1 MTTTTKKVQQHL
13 YYAEEDDDTTCSTTS
28 NSDDDDDDDSSS
40 SCEDEATTAAE
51 EEEEIYGDCRSKLSP
66 PPSVS
71 FATPLITD
79 IHYRPRTLRQDKVSL
94 YYCDADYRSFRRD
107 AYREAKK
114 KEDNDR
120 QQTKNGGG
128 GNPAQE
134 QGPPRAEGELR
145 SVRFQSQVVTKVWE
159 YDYDRNDSMYWYSE
173 AEIQEYVSLPVC
185 RVLVDVVDWIDCALM
200 NGLMRSFCCI
210 ANDVCL
216 RFVVSTAFS
225 MSSSSRWSS

>member
-1 MTTTTKKVQQHL
+1 VGDGNRTSSTRAGRVCTKSRSTQIMPTMTTTKKVQQHL
-13 YYAEEDDDTTCSTTS
+13 YYAEDDDTTCSTTS
-28 NSDDDDDDDSSS
+28 NSDDDDDDSSS
-40 SCEDEATTAAE
+40 SCEATAE

-66 PPSVS
+66 QPSVS

-114 KEDNDR
+114 ADD
-120 QQTKNGGG
+120 QQTNGGG
-128 GNPAQE
+128 PQE
-134 QGPPRAEGELR
+134 QREPSEGER

-173 AEIQEYVSLPVC
+173 AEIQEYVPPHPHPLCVVC
-185 RVLVDVVDWIDCALM
+185 W
-200 NGLMRSFCCI
+200 
-210 ANDVCL
+210 
-216 RFVVSTAFS
+216 
-225 MSSSSRWSS
+225 